1 MLRERLF
8 PLFGLEVSLIAPMT
22 NPLLQPDDRFK
33 RPQFRGSDGQNLF
46 GDGAAEPMREV
57 PPEQAGNIF
66 AAPASSGEKTEV
78 YAPVYVQTM
87 SHRGKLLL
95 SLAGLGVGGTA
106 CMLAA
111 ITGWLPGWVFAL
123 IGIVPA
129 LIGAYLALEDQ
140 KAIRAGAMDP
150 AGETPTTLALWGAL
164 GSILAT
170 VGLFVALIVWVLGSI
185 WDLFTF

>member
-1 MLRERLF
+1 
-8 PLFGLEVSLIAPMT
+8 MT

-33 RPQFRGSDGQNLF
+33 RPQFRSSDGQNLF
-46 GDGAAEPMREV
+46 GDGAAEPLPAV
-57 PPEQAGNIF
+57 PQDQAGNIF
-66 AAPASSGEKTEV
+66 AAPASSGEQTKV

-87 SHRGKLLL
+87 SHRGNLLL
-95 SLAGLGVGGTA
+95 SLAGLGLGGTA

-111 ITGWLPGWVFAL
+111 ITGWLPGWVFAM

-129 LIGAYLALEDQ
+129 LICAYLALEDQ

-164 GSILAT
+164 GSIVASL
-170 VGLFVALIVWVLGSI
+170 GLFVAMVVWVLSSI
-185 WDLFTF
+185 WELFSF